1 MIRILP
7 LGEASFVHSTLRK
20 AFETL
25 DEYNL
30 NVLREALLTPGRIS
44 EMSRDSAAFVRKH
57 HDYMKVS
64 RQYIEM
70 YDGLLS

>member
-1 MIRILP
+1 MIRILL

-30 NVLREALLTPGRIS
+30 NVLRKALLTPGRIS

>member
-1 MIRILP
+1 MIRILL

-64 RQYIEM
+64 MQYIEM

>member
-1 MIRILP
+1 M
-7 LGEASFVHSTLRK
+7 HSTLRK

-44 EMSRDSAAFVRKH
+44 EMSRDSAAFVGKH

>member
-1 MIRILP
+1 M
-7 LGEASFVHSTLRK
+7 HSTLRK

-30 NVLREALLTPGRIS
+30 TVLREALLTPGRVS

>member
-1 MIRILP
+1 MIRILL

-57 HDYMKVS
+57 HD
-64 RQYIEM
+64 
-70 YDGLLS
+70 

>member
-1 MIRILP
+1 MIRILL

-57 HDYMKVS
+57 HDYMKVI